1 MRVNNIILMMC
12 AALLMLLSCDRKED
26 AKADA
31 APLMLFSAEEV
42 DTKSFIS
49 DVNRSGN
56 QIVVFD
62 YMKTP
67 GADTYEWYIDHRR
80 IFCEVDGQQVWD
92 FVQGDEYYWLDD
104 SIHNS
109 FGWLYMGPGGNT
121 TETFFEVHPDIDK
134 ENFKLNIP
142 QKTFN
147 LDTPIYDFLYSDVE
161 RREFSRENPDTSP
174 LKLKMSHLFSAF
186 RFRVRNLSEKSVT
199 INSATL
205 SGVKNTK
212 SATIDFSKASNPA
225 KTVTVTYAEEAG
237 GNEFTRADDIV
248 LPSGSDYVNLFHQT
262 DPEGY
267 HMIWPQTST
276 EMEGMKLSMEV
287 PTYHPSTKTITLTNA
302 GTTEWLPGNRYSYD
316 LVFTDQEVI
325 ITCNVTPWSKET
337 IELEFSQIVVVSDK
351 IQWHRTTVESVN
363 EHTGEVVLK
372 NDATADKP
380 GTCAECWFKIASPA
394 GRQWQASLIGD
405 YNGFEVIDPTTGQ
418 VIDSPRGDTGDVGVL
433 KIRAKYSADIVDTKK
448 AVLRI
453 VILPAQPGDQTVV
466 VENLG
471 SGHDFHEY
479 TLVRNATH

>member
-1 MRVNNIILMMC
+1 MMC

-31 APLMLFSAEEV
+31 APLVLFSAEEV

-67 GADTYEWYIDHRR
+67 GTNAYEWYIDHRR

-161 RREFSRENPDTSP
+161 RREFNREDPDTSP

-186 RFRVRNLSEKSVT
+186 RFRVKNLRTDGIEITGASLIDVT
-199 INSATL
+199 
-205 SGVKNTK
+205 NTK
-212 SATIDFSKASNPA
+212 SATIDFSKVADPS
-225 KTVTVTYAEEAG
+225 KDVTVSYGNTSSAVIKEA
-237 GNEFTRADDIV
+237 RDDIS
-248 LPSGSDYVNLFHQT
+248 LNSGSDYVNLLHPT

-267 HMIWPQTST
+267 HMIWPQTANELNVALLNLHYSQND
-276 EMEGMKLSMEV
+276 KNDK
-287 PTYHPSTKTITLTNA
+287 KTIALTSA

-325 ITCNVTPWSKET
+325 ITCNVTPWSKEK
-337 IELEFSQIVVVSDK
+337 IELEFSDVVVVSDK
-351 IQWHRTTVESVN
+351 MQWHRSTVESVD

-372 NDATADKP
+372 NDATADKS
-380 GTCAECWFKIASPA
+380 GTCAECWFKIASPV
-394 GRQWQASLIGD
+394 GRRWEASLIGD
-405 YNGFEVIDPTTGQ
+405 AELFEFVDPVTGNVIP
-418 VIDSPRGDTGDVGVL
+418 SPSGATGDVGVL
-433 KIRAKYSADIVDTKK
+433 KIRAKYNAGITDTKK

-453 VILPAQPGDQTVV
+453 VIPSVDASGQTIV